1 MMKKVLVQI
10 LTLVI
15 FLTIAVINISAATF
29 SDVLVTYLVDGEY
42 GTVIS
47 SDSASF
53 AINEST
59 TGNSGAVVFT
69 LPKVV
74 KTSGDEG
81 VIYRTP
87 IVDSSF
93 GNNIIK
99 FQNGSE
105 VIYNGTIAEAG
116 ATYVNTLESGLNYV
130 VTFSVS
136 DWFESNLYHKIWS
149 GHEYSEGFIYI
160 EVTVETQKSTD
171 ELIFEYITGNYNS
184 IEISRG
190 NEEIGGALTAVES
203 LGNELVNQGNEM
215 LGGINNLMNR
225 AEQNVTAVKSPVGKM
240 VNILGSSLNPIF
252 DSDILIFLITISIV
266 SIVIIAIIRK
276 SGD

>member
-1 MMKKVLVQI
+1 MKKVLVQI

-15 FLTIAVINISAATF
+15 FLTIAVINICAATF
-29 SDVLVTYLVDGEY
+29 SDVLVTYLVDGEF

-47 SDSASF
+47 SDQAAF

-69 LPKVV
+69 VPKVV

-105 VIYNGTIAEAG
+105 VIYSGTIADAG
-116 ATYVNTLESGLNYV
+116 AAYVNTLESGMNYV

-136 DWFESNLYHKIWS
+136 DWFESNIYRKIWS
-149 GHEYSEGFIYI
+149 GHQYSEGFIYI

-215 LGGINNLMNR
+215 LVGINNLMNR
-225 AEQNVTAVKSPVGKM
+225 AEQNVTAVKTPVGKM

-276 SGD
+276 AGD

>member
-1 MMKKVLVQI
+1 MKKAI
-10 LTLVI
+10 LVI
-15 FLTIAVINISAATF
+15 FTFVIILTIVTNISGASF
-29 SDVLVTYLVDGEY
+29 SDILVTYLVDGEY

-47 SDSASF
+47 NDQASF
-53 AINEST
+53 AINESS

-69 LPKVV
+69 VPKVV
-74 KTSGDEG
+74 KTSDDEG

-105 VIYNGTIAEAG
+105 VIYSGTIAGAG
-116 ATYVNTLESGLNYV
+116 ATYVNTLESGMNYV
-130 VTFSVS
+130 ITFSVS
-136 DWFESNLYHKIWS
+136 DWFPSNLYYKIWAE
-149 GHEYSEGFIYI
+149 HQYSEGFIYI

-225 AEQNVTAVKSPVGKM
+225 AEQNVTAVKTPVGKM
-240 VNILGSSLNPIF
+240 ANILGSSLNPIF

-276 SGD
+276 AGD

>member
-1 MMKKVLVQI
+1 MKKVFIQI

-29 SDVLVTYLVDGEY
+29 SDVLVTYLVDGEF

-47 SDSASF
+47 SEQAAF
-53 AINEST
+53 AINESNS
-59 TGNSGAVVFT
+59 GYSGAVVFT
-69 LPKVV
+69 VPKVV

-81 VIYRTP
+81 VIYRSP

-99 FQNGSE
+99 FQNGQE
-105 VIYNGTIAEAG
+105 VIYSGTIAEAG
-116 ATYVNTLESGLNYV
+116 ATYVNTLESGMNYV

-136 DWFESNLYHKIWS
+136 DWFESNLYHKIWA
-149 GHEYSEGFIYI
+149 GHEYSQGFIYI

-225 AEQNVTAVKSPVGKM
+225 AEQNVTAVKTPVGKM

-276 SGD
+276 AGD

>member
-1 MMKKVLVQI
+1 MKKVFIQI

-15 FLTIAVINISAATF
+15 FLTIAVINISAASF
-29 SDVLVTYLVDGEY
+29 SDVLVTYLVDGEF

-47 SDSASF
+47 SEQASF
-53 AINEST
+53 AINAST
-59 TGNSGAVVFT
+59 TGDSGAVVFT
-69 LPKVV
+69 VPKVV

-87 IVDSSF
+87 IVNSTF

-105 VIYNGTIAEAG
+105 VIYSGTIAEAG
-116 ATYVNTLESGLNYV
+116 ATYLNTLESGMNYV

-136 DWFESNLYHKIWS
+136 DWNFSNLYYKIWAD
-149 GHEYSEGFIYI
+149 HNYSQGFIYI

-225 AEQNVTAVKSPVGKM
+225 AEQNVTAVKTPVGKM
-240 VNILGSSLNPIF
+240 ANILGSSLNPIF

-276 SGD
+276 AGD